1 MKCQLC
7 GKEIEGEPINKLEY
21 IYAMPHYNPT
31 FFLRFNVGV
40 KSHGG
45 IEKAQLC
52 KACLKKMFMVFE
64 KEAFDE

>member
-7 GKEIEGEPINKLEY
+7 GKETEGEPMHKLEH

-52 KACLKKMFMVFE
+52 EDCMKELLKVLYE
-64 KEAFDE
+64 EVSNE